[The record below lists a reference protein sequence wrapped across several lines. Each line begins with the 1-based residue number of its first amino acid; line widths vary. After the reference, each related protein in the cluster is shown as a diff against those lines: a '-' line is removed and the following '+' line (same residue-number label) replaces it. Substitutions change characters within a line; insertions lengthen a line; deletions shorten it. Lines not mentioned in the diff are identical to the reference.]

1 MRLRDGGGLVSDGD
15 WGKPKGLDSFAA
27 LRKQWFKRILEWGLV
42 QRLQAHVHCKCK
54 EPMLSAS
61 ETATLR
67 NDLQAFLLT
76 QGLSADNNITAGQPL
91 ALGLME
97 ACQQVCGDVDTKLT
111 QQLAEGVPTGV
122 VNTIPASSVWQ
133 QVDVAERP
141 ELSLLVWDEP
151 WQSGSDDPKTLLG
164 LVQADVDDGFAEW
177 LSGGLAEARE
187 RFGELCAAGKL
198 GLVHREG
205 AAPRLIGDSSVSNA
219 NALCRIEERV
229 ELPGLRDVAA
239 FLSRYPEQSWS
250 AFSLDISKAHKRVK
264 VHPSERGL
272 SLFSLRDP
280 CGKQRWVVYH
290 TCTFGCSWAAYWWSR
305 VGAVFVRLGHQVL
318 FHMHFLCMY
327 VDDSLA
333 LLPRKLAGPMACL
346 LVCLACCLGFPL
358 SWHKLSLG
366 DAIEWIGWQI
376 CLAGEPHALLP
387 ANKLSNLLC
396 ALDQLCGSARSV
408 PRKVLQTLV
417 GRLVWYTNGAF
428 WLKPWMATWF
438 HMLRKPRLRFAQL
451 DNEQLEEV
459 CAVLDAHC
467 IVKSPGQCS
476 DVQVGW
482 RLLTVN
488 GRAVCRPQDALSFP
502 VKRNKAWVKFGEP
515 DAVDISITKEERA
528 TARFFRQLLL
538 LQEEVPIPLI
548 DRAGPNGVAAADA
561 YASGQS
567 AGLGGWWLPDGLPL
581 HPANIQWFSISLRQ
595 EDLPKWFTEEA
606 QDLQS
611 LISALEALAQL
622 VLLEC
627 RLSSP
632 DGVGRVGWC
641 SLRQGCDNFGVVCA
655 TSKGLSLK
663 QPLASVLQAAALL
676 CLQHQV
682 TLRVSHVAGVRNEWA
697 DALSRGFAADAD
709 FWSQLQAENRYD
721 PKWRDLLCSGRL

>member
-1 MRLRDGGGLVSDGD
+1 MWPLRDGGGLVSDGD

-27 LRKQWFKRILEWGLV
+27 LRKQWFKRIFGV
-42 QRLQAHVHCKCK
+42 GSGAAVAGACACK

-76 QGLSADNNITAGQPL
+76 QGLSADNNITTGQPL

-198 GLVHREG
+198 GLVHRDG
-205 AAPRLIGDSSVSNA
+205 AAPRLIGDSSVSIA

-305 VGAVFVRLGHQVL
+305 VGAVFVRLGYQLL

-396 ALDQLCGSARSV
+396 ALHQLCGSARSV

-467 IVKSPGQCS
+467 IVKSRGQCS

-502 VKRNKAWVKFGEP
+502 VKRNKAWLKFGEP
-515 DAVDISITKEERA
+515 EAANISIAKEERA

-538 LQEEVPIPLI
+538 LQEEVP
-548 DRAGPNGVAAADA
+548 
-561 YASGQS
+561 
-567 AGLGGWWLPDGLPL
+567 
-581 HPANIQWFSISLRQ
+581 H
-595 EDLPKWFTEEA
+595 
-606 QDLQS
+606 
-611 LISALEALAQL
+611 
-622 VLLEC
+622 
-627 RLSSP
+627 
-632 DGVGRVGWC
+632 
-641 SLRQGCDNFGVVCA
+641 
-655 TSKGLSLK
+655 
-663 QPLASVLQAAALL
+663 
-676 CLQHQV
+676 
-682 TLRVSHVAGVRNEWA
+682 
-697 DALSRGFAADAD
+697 
-709 FWSQLQAENRYD
+709 
-721 PKWRDLLCSGRL
+721 